1 MKELPSEEE
10 EIPFRIKTY
19 KKKELACMYNPNITP
34 SYCFTTPIYFYLLAV
49 SRVASLVAGVDTFI
63 AQLAADSS
71 IHLSFHL

>member
-34 SYCFTTPIYFYLLAV
+34 PVSYTHLKYI
-49 SRVASLVAGVDTFI
+49 DFI
-63 AQLAADSS
+63 F
-71 IHLSFHL
+71 IPNKTWIIF

>member
-34 SYCFTTPIYFYLLAV
+34 GYSVNVPLSKKSREKLCFT
-49 SRVASLVAGVDTFI
+49 
-63 AQLAADSS
+63 
-71 IHLSFHL
+71 

>member
-34 SYCFTTPIYFYLLAV
+34 RCSHTH
-49 SRVASLVAGVDTFI
+49 
-63 AQLAADSS
+63 
-71 IHLSFHL
+71 IHQMD

>member
-34 SYCFTTPIYFYLLAV
+34 RCAIRIFTKWIKIKNCSGY
-49 SRVASLVAGVDTFI
+49 
-63 AQLAADSS
+63 
-71 IHLSFHL
+71 

>member
-34 SYCFTTPIYFYLLAV
+34 
-49 SRVASLVAGVDTFI
+49 VAPYAYSPNGLK
-63 AQLAADSS
+63 
-71 IHLSFHL
+71 